1 MKKISIV
8 CICLMMMALI
18 MLPLQQVNALTNKE
32 LDVVLVLD
40 QSGSM
45 KTNDENNL
53 MKEAAK
59 TFVTMMPS
67 NSRINVISFNL
78 SRSTWQDYLTTL
90 DSDTTIASATSWID
104 AIEYTGDTDVG
115 NAVADAI
122 DMFDDSDDTVKAILV
137 FSDGRNDFGYD
148 RNAEVESDERLDDA
162 LSEAKNNDIQIY
174 CIGYGEEMANTSDTP
189 YQKLDS
195 IAIADSDNRITT
207 KTDASSISEYFNT
220 VIAELLGSNVVDVV
234 NNQIEIADNV
244 KEANINITCDE
255 DISTIGLE
263 LLDDEGNTVTFDG
276 SNAKLFTYTYSA
288 VIKLY
293 DPTPGIYTIQTNKDV
308 EISATY
314 IPYYDFTLDVS
325 LLNGSSEVTSVNS
338 GETVTINVKVKQE
351 DTTITDFSSYNDVKA
366 YALITALDNDDS
378 STIDLS
384 LSNGSFTGNYTFDHE
399 ATYQIDVY
407 VSSDSFD
414 LSSSSTIQ
422 ANAKAIYINDNIIE
436 KQVLDKTFKSSVTK
450 TVDTTTLNSVISD
463 EDNVGYKID
472 NVESSDSDKVEV
484 KLVDDG
490 LELTGKSWG
499 SAHVTVTYKDNHG
512 NSVDYTFSVKVSDKA
527 LVALFAAIP
536 ILIGLIIVLIVLFI
550 MSKSKI
556 IKGSFTVNEIQIE
569 DHGHTTI
576 IATEK
581 TYPSNVFLRRKKT
594 LGTGLSQ
601 YARDLY
607 NMTFDEDTQNFYE
620 LMNEDSMIKEALDMV
635 KFKGT
640 YLGLKGCQ
648 LVIKK
653 NNHVSYGNQYSFN
666 KSSKHN
672 LSSYSQFTIYVQDD
686 QGMHMSVTLTYAPK
700 PRRKKQ
706 DDFNEE
712 FDFEQTTS
720 NDDFD
725 DFTF

>member
-18 MLPLQQVNALTNKE
+18 LSPIQQAHALINKE

-67 NSRINVISFNL
+67 NSRVNVISFNL
-78 SRSTWQDYLTTL
+78 SRSTWQSGLTTL
-90 DSDTTIASATSWID
+90 DSDNTIASATSWID
-104 AIEYTGDTDVG
+104 SIEYTGDTDVG
-115 NAVADAI
+115 NAVADAV

-162 LSEAKNNDIQIY
+162 LTTAKNNDIQIY
-174 CIGYGEEMANTSDTP
+174 CIGYGDEMADTSDTP

-220 VIAELLGSNVVDVV
+220 VIAELLGSNVVEVV

-255 DISTIGLE
+255 DISTIGLT
-263 LLDDEGNTVTFDG
+263 LLDEDGNTVTFDG
-276 SNAKLFTYTYSA
+276 NSAKLFTYTYSA
-288 VIKLY
+288 VMKLY
-293 DPTPGIYTIQTNKDV
+293 DPYPGIYTIQTTKDV

-325 LLNGSSEVTSVNS
+325 LLNGNSEVTNVNS
-338 GETVTINVKVKQE
+338 GETITINAKVKQE
-351 DTTITDFSSYNDVKA
+351 DTTITDFSSYSNVSA
-366 YALITALDNDDS
+366 SAIITALDTNDS

-407 VSSDSFD
+407 VSSDSFE

-422 ANAKAIYINDNIIE
+422 ANAKAIYINDNAIE

-450 TVDTTTLNSVISD
+450 TLDNTTLSSVISD
-463 EDNVGYKID
+463 EDNVGYKIE
-472 NVESSDSDKVEV
+472 NVESSNSDKVEV
-484 KLVDDG
+484 KLTNDG

-499 SAHVTVTYKDNHG
+499 SAHVTITYKDNNG

-536 ILIGLIIVLIVLFI
+536 FLIGLMIILVVLFI

-556 IKGSFTVNEIQIE
+556 IKGHFTVNEIIIE
-569 DHGHTTI
+569 DDGQTTI
-576 IATEK
+576 IASEK
-581 TYPSNVFLRRKKT
+581 TYPANVFLRRKKT
-594 LGTGLSQ
+594 LATGISQ
-601 YARDLY
+601 YVSDLY
-607 NMTFDEDTQNFYE
+607 NMTFDEDTQKLYE
-620 LMNEDSMIKEALDMV
+620 LMNNDSIIKEALDTV

-640 YLGLKGCQ
+640 YLGMKGCK
-648 LVIKK
+648 LVVKK
-653 NNHVSYGNQYSFN
+653 NNHVSYGDQYSFG
-666 KSSKHN
+666 KASSHN
-672 LSSYSQFTIYVQDD
+672 LTTYSQFTIYVQDE
-686 QGMHMSVTLTYAPK
+686 GMHMSVTLSYAPK

-706 DDFNEE
+706 DDFNDE
-712 FDFEQTTS
+712 FSFDSTPS

>member
-1 MKKISIV
+1 MKKISIICV
-8 CICLMMMALI
+8 CLMMLTLVLSPI
-18 MLPLQQVNALTNKE
+18 SQVYAITNKE
-32 LDVVLVLD
+32 LDVILVLD

-67 NSRINVISFNL
+67 NSCVNIISFNL
-78 SRSTWQDYLTTL
+78 SRSTWQSGLTSL
-90 DSDTTIASATSWID
+90 DSDSKLSSATSWID

-115 NAVADAI
+115 NAVADAV
-122 DMFDDSDDTVKAILV
+122 DMFDDSDDMIKAILV

-162 LSEAKNNDIQIY
+162 LAEAKNNNIQIY
-174 CIGYGEEMANTSDTP
+174 CIGYGEEMADTSDTP
-189 YQKLDS
+189 YQKLDT

-220 VIAELLGSNVVDVV
+220 VIAELLGSNVVEVI

-255 DISTIGLE
+255 DISTVGLQ
-263 LLDDEGNTVTFDG
+263 LLDEEGNIVTFDG
-276 SNAKLFTYTYSA
+276 TNAKIYTYTYSA

-293 DPTPGIYTIQTNKDV
+293 DPDPGIYTIQTNKNV

-325 LLNGSSEVTSVNS
+325 ILSGNTEVSNVSS
-338 GETVTINVKVKQE
+338 GETITVSAKVKQD
-351 DTTITDFSSYNDVKA
+351 DTTITDFSSYNDVTA
-366 YALITALDNDDS
+366 NAVITALDTNDS
-378 STIDLS
+378 SIIDLI
-384 LSNGSFTGNYTFDHE
+384 LSNGTFTGNYTFDHE
-399 ATYQIDVY
+399 ATYQIDVN
-407 VSSDSFD
+407 VSSDSFE
-414 LSSSSTIQ
+414 LSSSITIQ
-422 ANAKAIYINDNIIE
+422 ANAQAIYINSEIE

-450 TVDTTTLNSVISD
+450 TLDMDTLNNVISD
-463 EDNVGYKID
+463 EDNVGFEIV
-472 NVESSDSDKVEV
+472 NVESSDNDKVEAN
-484 KLVDDG
+484 LTSDG

-499 SAHVTVTYKDNHG
+499 SAHVTLTYKDSNG
-512 NSVDYTFSVKVSDKA
+512 NSVDTTFSVKVSDKA

-536 ILIGLIIVLIVLFI
+536 ILIGIIIVLVILFI

-556 IKGSFTVNEIQIE
+556 IRGHFTVNEIIIE
-569 DHGHTTI
+569 DHGDTTI
-576 IATEK
+576 LASER

-594 LGTGLSQ
+594 LATGLTQ

-607 NMTFDEDTQNFYE
+607 NMTFDEDTQKFYE
-620 LMNEDSMIKEALDMV
+620 LMNQDTMIREALDTI

-640 YLGLKGCQ
+640 YLGLKGCK

-653 NNHVSYGNQYSFN
+653 NQHVSYGDQYSFG
-666 KSSKHN
+666 KSSTHN
-672 LSSYSQFTIYVQDD
+672 LTTYSQFTIYVQDD
-686 QGMHMSVTLTYAPK
+686 QGKQMSVTLSYAPK
-700 PRRKKQ
+700 PRRKKH
-706 DDFNEE
+706 DDFDDE
-712 FDFEQTTS
+712 FTFNSPSS

>member
-1 MKKISIV
+1 MKKVSII
-8 CICLMMMALI
+8 CICLMMMTLI
-18 MLPLQQVNALTNKE
+18 LSPIQQVHALTNKE

-78 SRSTWQDYLTTL
+78 SRSTWQSGLTAL
-90 DSDTTIASATSWID
+90 DSDDTISSATSWID

-148 RNAEVESDERLDDA
+148 KNSEIESDERLDDT
-162 LSEAKNNDIQIY
+162 LTEAKNNDIQIY
-174 CIGYGEEMANTSDTP
+174 CIGYGEEMADTSGTP

-195 IAIADSDNRITT
+195 IAIADSENRITT
-207 KTDASSISEYFNT
+207 KTDAGSISEYFNT
-220 VIAELLGSNVVDVV
+220 VIAELLGSNVVEVI

-255 DISTIGLE
+255 DISTVGLE
-263 LLDDEGNTVTFDG
+263 LLDEDGNTITFDG
-276 SNAKLFTYTYSA
+276 TNAKLFTYTYSA

-293 DPTPGIYTIQTNKDV
+293 DPSPGIYTIQTTKDV

-314 IPYYDFTLDVS
+314 IPYYDFTLDV
-325 LLNGSSEVTSVNS
+325 LLLSGDNEVTSVNS
-338 GETVTINVKVKQE
+338 GETVTINAEVKQE
-351 DTTITDFSSYNDVKA
+351 DITITDFSSYSDVVA
-366 YALITALDNDDS
+366 TATITALDTNES
-378 STIDLS
+378 STMNLS
-384 LSNGSFTGNYTFDHE
+384 LSNGIFAGNYTFNHE
-399 ATYQIDVY
+399 ASYQIDVD
-407 VSSDSFD
+407 VSSDSFE
-414 LSSSSTIQ
+414 LSSTMTIQ
-422 ANAKAIYINDNIIE
+422 ANAKAIYINDNAIE

-450 TVDTTTLNSVISD
+450 ILDNTTLSNVISD
-463 EDNVGYKID
+463 EDHVGYEIV
-472 NVESSDSDKVEV
+472 NVESSNNDKVDV
-484 KLVDDG
+484 QLTDNG

-499 SAHVTVTYKDNHG
+499 SAHVTLTYKDNNG

-536 ILIGLIIVLIVLFI
+536 FLIGLIIVAVVLFI

-556 IKGSFTVNEIQIE
+556 IKGHFTVNEVIIE
-569 DHGHTTI
+569 DKGHTTI

-581 TYPSNVFLRRKKT
+581 TYPANAFLRRKKT
-594 LGTGLSQ
+594 LATGISQ
-601 YARDLY
+601 YASDLY
-607 NMTFDEDTQNFYE
+607 NMTFDEDTQKLYE
-620 LMNEDSMIKEALDMV
+620 LINTHSMINEALDTI

-640 YLGLKGCQ
+640 YLGMKGCK

-653 NNHVSYGNQYSFN
+653 NNHVSYGDQYSFG
-666 KSSKHN
+666 KASTHN
-672 LSSYSQFTIYVQDD
+672 LTTYSQFTIYVQDD
-686 QGMHMSVTLTYAPK
+686 QGIHMSVTLSYAPK

-706 DDFNEE
+706 DDFEDDFS
-712 FDFEQTTS
+712 FDHTSS

>member
-1 MKKISIV
+1 MKKVSIV
-8 CICLMMMALI
+8 CICLMMMTLI
-18 MLPLQQVNALTNKE
+18 LSPIQQVYALTNKE

-67 NSRINVISFNL
+67 NSRINIISFNL
-78 SRSTWQDYLTTL
+78 SRSTWQSGLTLL
-90 DSDTTIASATSWID
+90 DSDNTLASATSWID
-104 AIEYTGDTDVG
+104 EIEYTGDTDVG
-115 NAVADAI
+115 NAVADAV

-162 LSEAKNNDIQIY
+162 LSEAKNNNIQIY
-174 CIGYGEEMANTSDTP
+174 CIGYGEEMADMSDTP

-220 VIAELLGSNVVDVV
+220 VIAELLGSNVVEVV
-234 NNQIEIADNV
+234 NNQIEIAENV

-255 DISTIGLE
+255 DISTVGLT
-263 LLDDEGNTVTFDG
+263 LLDEDGNIITFDDT
-276 SNAKLFTYTYSA
+276 NAKIYTYTYSA

-293 DPTPGIYTIQTNKDV
+293 DPDPGIYTIQTSKDV

-325 LLNGSSEVTSVNS
+325 VLNGNSEVTNVNS
-338 GETVTINVKVKQE
+338 GETVTINAKVKQD
-351 DTTITDFSSYNDVKA
+351 DTTITDFSSYNDIIATATV
-366 YALITALDNDDS
+366 TALDTDDS
-378 STIDLS
+378 STIDLT
-384 LSNGSFTGNYTFDHE
+384 LSSGSFIGNYTFDHE

-407 VSSDSFD
+407 VSSDSFE
-414 LSSSSTIQ
+414 LSSSTTIQ
-422 ANAKAIYINDNIIE
+422 ANAQAIFINNEIE

-450 TVDTTTLNSVISD
+450 TLDMTTLNSVISD
-463 EDNVGYKID
+463 EDHVGFEIV
-472 NVESSDSDKVEV
+472 NVESSNTDKVEA
-484 KLVDDG
+484 KLTSDG

-499 SAHVTVTYKDNHG
+499 SAHVTLTYKDSNG
-512 NSVDYTFSVKVSDKA
+512 NSVDTTFSVKVSDKA

-536 ILIGLIIVLIVLFI
+536 IVIGVIILLVILFV

-556 IKGSFTVNEIQIE
+556 IRGHFTVNEIIIE
-569 DHGHTTI
+569 DRGDTTI

-594 LGTGLSQ
+594 LLTGLNQ
-601 YARDLY
+601 YARDMY
-607 NMTFDEDTQNFYE
+607 NMTFDEDTQKLYE
-620 LMNEDSMIKEALDMV
+620 LMNQNTTIQEALDAI

-640 YLGLKGCQ
+640 YLGMKGCK

-653 NNHVSYGNQYSFN
+653 NNHVSYGDQYSFS
-666 KSSKHN
+666 KASTHHLTTYSS
-672 LSSYSQFTIYVQDD
+672 FTIYVQDD
-686 QGMHMSVTLTYAPK
+686 QGLQMHITLSYAPK

-706 DDFNEE
+706 DDFEDDFS
-712 FDFEQTTS
+712 FDNAPS